1 MTGTIASG
9 SIRIDGDVSDVS
21 AKINTVNKSIDNLGK
36 TAKKAG
42 AEASAGLNKI
52 GAGGSLAKAERQ
64 TNSLKNAIE
73 RATAAAKAGGK
84 GTADYYRALASARG
98 ADSAALEPY
107 IRNLELAQKKASG
120 VTNAFST
127 ASLAIKGYVAALS
140 VRDIIRMSDGYT
152 QLTAQLKLATRGTQ
166 EYATAYKD
174 VKRIATEA
182 QADLSAVGIL
192 YARIATGT
200 RELGI
205 SQQKVADINEVVNLS
220 LKVSGATAEE
230 SASATLQLSQAFAS
244 GALRGEEFNAVNEA
258 APRLMKALADGMG
271 VPQGALKDLASEGK
285 ITSEVMANVLP
296 KALEQLRN
304 EAKSIETIGGS
315 FVLLKNEIFE
325 LVGTGA
331 EVSGF
336 SRAVSGG
343 LKLIANNLTTVASI
357 IGTLALAK
365 FVSSLATMATGL
377 RAVAAGAKAAGIAL
391 HASLG
396 PIGLITA
403 GLGLATAA
411 VMAYARSSKTAAD
424 QNVIDL
430 SKMKMGVE
438 ELVEEYRKLNELQRE
453 QFINVKIEDLDSA
466 KQDVQKSVQDMVDT
480 LEPLMA
486 KGAKGAAKFRAEF
499 SKELSGIVADTGKTQ
514 QELVQAIG
522 DLVNKYAPLGKV
534 SADYRAEMVALA
546 AKIVENKGNVNT
558 LSNELESLKK
568 VTQEVTAASSELANI
583 QPPAGMDKWDEY
595 LASLTAA
602 RDMIGMNARELGEF
616 KAAQAGA
623 NDIQQEMAG
632 IVSAEAD
639 EYANLQNA
647 IKDKQKDAANAAIEN
662 IRNLDLERQRVALL
676 AQQMASVMA
685 AARAFAQGNV
695 SADVQA
701 GVYASI
707 NEAYATHAATG
718 LSVSAE
724 TEKQIARIQKN
735 TVPGVKNSKKSGG
748 GGSKS
753 DPAGDYIKQLNEQIA
768 LIGKQT
774 EYEKAL
780 ANIQLGKYGSLNQY
794 QRDDILGKA
803 QALDL
808 IKEAYEETEKYQAF
822 IEEITGEARLKEH
835 EQQIQ
840 WLTRAWNEGR
850 IGAEE
855 YKKYVDELTTEY
867 NESFTEMSEFAKEAS
882 ENIQNQ
888 LGDTLEKAL
897 SGNMDSILDDWLKLL
912 QKMVAQAIATDLNQ
926 ALFGKGVTGSGD
938 LLGGLLGGIGSLFG
952 GSALGGATA
961 SSPYMPAG
969 GWGTFT
975 GAGSFF
981 ANGGYTGPGGK
992 YDPAGIVHKGEVVWS
1007 QDDVRRHGGVSRV
1020 ESMRLRGYANGGI
1033 VGGGSASLAKPQP
1046 IIQQTFNI
1054 TTPDADSFRKSQSQI
1069 ERGMLISA
1077 NRQMARA

>member
-52 GAGGSLAKAERQ
+52 GAGGGLGRAERQ
-64 TNSLKNAIE
+64 TNALKNAIE

-84 GTADYYRALASARG
+84 GTADYYRALANARG
-98 ADSAALEPY
+98 VDSAALEPY

-120 VTNAFST
+120 LTNTFST
-127 ASLAIKGYVAALS
+127 ASSAIKGYIAALG

-152 QLTAQLKLATRGTQ
+152 QLTAQLKLATGGTQ
-166 EYATAYKD
+166 EYATAYQD

-205 SQQKVADINEVVNLS
+205 SQQRVADINEVVNLS

-271 VPQGALKDLASEGK
+271 VAQGSLKDLASEGK

-304 EAKSIETIGGS
+304 EAKSIQTIGGA

-336 SRAVSGG
+336 SRTVSGG
-343 LKLIANNLTTVASI
+343 LKLVANNLTTVASI
-357 IGTLALAK
+357 VGTLALAK
-365 FVSSLATMATGL
+365 FVSSLATMASGL

-403 GLGLATAA
+403 GLGLAAVA
-411 VMAYARSSKTAAD
+411 VMDYAQSSKTAAD

-438 ELVEEYRKLNELQRE
+438 ELVEEYRKLNGLQRE

-466 KQDVQKSVQDMVDT
+466 KQDVQKSVQDMVDA
-480 LEPLMA
+480 LEPSMA

-546 AKIVENKGNVNT
+546 GKIVENKGNVSS

-583 QPPAGMDKWDEY
+583 QPPAGMEKWDEY

-647 IKDKQKDAANAAIEN
+647 IKNKQKDAANAAIEN

-707 NEAYATHAATG
+707 NEAYATYATA
-718 LSVSAE
+718 LSVSEE
-724 TEKQIARIQKN
+724 TEKQIARLQKN
-735 TVPGVKNSKKSGG
+735 TVPTAKTTKKSGG
-748 GGSKS
+748 GGAKS
-753 DPAGDYIKQLNEQIA
+753 DPAGDYINQLNEQIA

-840 WLTRAWNEGR
+840 WLTQAWNEGR
-850 IGAEE
+850 IGAED
-855 YKKYVDELTTEY
+855 YKKYVDELTAEY

-882 ENIQNQ
+882 ANIQNQ

-952 GSALGGATA
+952 GSALGGASA

-992 YDPAGIVHKGEVVWS
+992 YDPAGIVHRGEVVWS

-1020 ESMRLRGYANGGI
+1020 EAMRLRGYSSGGI
-1033 VGGGSASLAKPQP
+1033 VGGGAASLAKPQP

-1069 ERGMLISA
+1069 ERGMMISA

>member
-52 GAGGSLAKAERQ
+52 GAGGSLARAERQ

-84 GTADYYRALASARG
+84 GTADYYRALANARG
-98 ADSAALEPY
+98 VDSAALEPY

-120 VTNAFST
+120 LTNTFST
-127 ASLAIKGYVAALS
+127 ASSAIKGYIAALG

-152 QLTAQLKLATRGTQ
+152 QFTAQLKLATRGTQ

-205 SQQKVADINEVVNLS
+205 SQQRVADINEVVNLS

-271 VPQGALKDLASEGK
+271 VPQGSLKDLATEGK

-296 KALEQLRN
+296 KALEQLRK
-304 EAKSIETIGGS
+304 EAKSIDTIGGS

-331 EVSGF
+331 EISGF

-357 IGTLALAK
+357 VGTLALAK
-365 FVSSLATMATGL
+365 FVSSLATMASGL

-403 GLGLATAA
+403 GLGLAT
-411 VMAYARSSKTAAD
+411 MALVAYGRSSKTAAD

-430 SKMKMGVE
+430 SKMKMGVG

-466 KQDVQKSVQDMVDT
+466 KQDVQKSVQDMVDA
-480 LEPLMA
+480 LEPSMD

-546 AKIVENKGNVNT
+546 GKIVENKGNVSS

-583 QPPAGMDKWDEY
+583 QPPAGMEKWDEY

-623 NDIQQEMAG
+623 NDIQKEMAG

-639 EYANLQNA
+639 EYTNLQNA

-685 AARAFAQGNV
+685 AARAFEQGNV

-707 NEAYATHAATG
+707 NEAYATYATA

-735 TVPGVKNSKKSGG
+735 TVPGVKNSKKSGR

-855 YKKYVDELTTEY
+855 YKKYVDELTAEY

-882 ENIQNQ
+882 ANIQNQ

-897 SGNMDSILDDWLKLL
+897 SGNMDNILDDWLKLL

-952 GSALGGATA
+952 GSALGGASA

-981 ANGGYTGPGGK
+981 ADGGYTGPGGK
-992 YDPAGIVHKGEVVWS
+992 YDPAGIVHRGEVVWS

-1020 ESMRLRGYANGGI
+1020 EAMRLRGYSSGGI
-1033 VGGGSASLAKPQP
+1033 VGGPAAPAKQQP

-1069 ERGMLISA
+1069 ERSMMISA

>member
-52 GAGGSLAKAERQ
+52 GSGGSLARAERQ

-84 GTADYYRALASARG
+84 GTADYYRALANARG
-98 ADSAALEPY
+98 VDSAALEPY

-120 VTNAFST
+120 LTNAFST
-127 ASLAIKGYVAALS
+127 AGVAIKGYIAALG
-140 VRDIIRMSDGYT
+140 VRDIIRMSDDYT
-152 QLTAQLKLATRGTQ
+152 QFTAQLKLATRGTQ

-271 VPQGALKDLASEGK
+271 VAQGSLKDLASEGK

-296 KALEQLRN
+296 KALEQLRK
-304 EAKSIETIGGS
+304 EAKSIDTIGGS

-331 EVSGF
+331 EISGF
-336 SRAVSGG
+336 SRVVSGG

-357 IGTLALAK
+357 VGTLALAK
-365 FVSSLATMATGL
+365 FVSSLATMASGL
-377 RAVAAGAKAAGIAL
+377 RVVAAGAEAAGIAL

-403 GLGLATAA
+403 GLGLAT
-411 VMAYARSSKTAAD
+411 MALVAYGRSSKTAAD

-466 KQDVQKSVQDMVDT
+466 RQDVQKSVQDMVDA
-480 LEPLMA
+480 LEPSMA

-499 SKELSGIVADTGKTQ
+499 SKELSGIVADTGKTK

-583 QPPAGMDKWDEY
+583 QPPAGMEKWDEY

-623 NDIQQEMAG
+623 NDIQKEMAG

-639 EYANLQNA
+639 EYTNLQNA

-707 NEAYATHAATG
+707 NEAYATYATA

-735 TVPGVKNSKKSGG
+735 TVPGSKASKKSGG
-748 GGSKS
+748 GGAKS
-753 DPAGDYIKQLNEQIA
+753 DPAGDYLKQLNEQIA

-780 ANIQLGKYGSLNQY
+780 ANIQLGKYGALSQY
-794 QRDDILGKA
+794 QKDDILGKA
-803 QALDL
+803 QTLDL
-808 IKEAYEETEKYQAF
+808 LKQAQEETEKYQAF

-855 YKKYVDELTTEY
+855 YKKYVDELTAEY

-882 ENIQNQ
+882 ANIQNQ

-897 SGNMDSILDDWLKLL
+897 SGNMDGILDDWLKML

-952 GSALGGATA
+952 GSALGGASA

-981 ANGGYTGPGGK
+981 ADGGYTGPGGK
-992 YDPAGIVHKGEVVWS
+992 YDPAGIVHRGEVVWS

-1020 ESMRLRGYANGGI
+1020 EAMRLRGYSSGGI

-1046 IIQQTFNI
+1046 IIHQTFNI

-1069 ERGMLISA
+1069 ERSMMISA

>member
-52 GAGGSLAKAERQ
+52 GAGSSLAKAERQ
-64 TNSLKNAIE
+64 TNTLKNAIE

-84 GTADYYRALASARG
+84 GTADYYRALANARG

-120 VTNAFST
+120 LTNAFST
-127 ASLAIKGYVAALS
+127 AGVAIKGYIAALG

-152 QLTAQLKLATRGTQ
+152 QLTAQLKLATGGTQ
-166 EYATAYKD
+166 EYATAYQD

-271 VPQGALKDLASEGK
+271 VAQGSLKDLASEGK

-304 EAKSIETIGGS
+304 EAKSIQTIGGA

-336 SRAVSGG
+336 SRTVSGG
-343 LKLIANNLTTVASI
+343 LKLVANNLTTVASI

-403 GLGLATAA
+403 GLGLAAVA
-411 VMAYARSSKTAAD
+411 VMDYAQSSKTAAD

-438 ELVEEYRKLNELQRE
+438 ELVEEYRKLNGLQRE

-466 KQDVQKSVQDMVDT
+466 KQDVQKSVQDMVDA
-480 LEPLMA
+480 LEPSMA

-534 SADYRAEMVALA
+534 SADYRAEIVALA
-546 AKIVENKGNVNT
+546 GKIVENKGNVSS

-583 QPPAGMDKWDEY
+583 QPPAGMEKWDEY

-647 IKDKQKDAANAAIEN
+647 IKNKQKDAANAAIEN

-676 AQQMASVMA
+676 AQQMESVMA
-685 AARAFAQGNV
+685 HARAFAAGNV
-695 SADVQA
+695 SGDVQNF
-701 GVYASI
+701 VYGQI
-707 NEAYATHAATG
+707 NEAFRIQSAG

-724 TEKQIARIQKN
+724 TEKQIARLQKN
-735 TVPGVKNSKKSGG
+735 TVPTAKTTKKSGG

-753 DPAGDYIKQLNEQIA
+753 DPAGDYINQLNEQIA

-840 WLTRAWNEGR
+840 WLTQAWNEGR
-850 IGAEE
+850 IGAED
-855 YKKYVDELTTEY
+855 YKKYVDELTAEY

-882 ENIQNQ
+882 ANIQNQ

-926 ALFGKGVTGSGD
+926 ALFGKGVSGSGD

-952 GSALGGATA
+952 GSALGGASAA
-961 SSPYMPAG
+961 SSYMPAG

-992 YDPAGIVHKGEVVWS
+992 YDPAGIVHRGEVVWS

-1020 ESMRLRGYANGGI
+1020 ESMRLRGYANGG
-1033 VGGGSASLAKPQP
+1033 VVGGSAPLAKPQP
-1046 IIQQTFNI
+1046 VIQQVFNI

-1069 ERGMLISA
+1069 ERGMMISA